1 MELTFVKSFVPFIE
15 QTSLIPRRIPV
26 DSVEAERERIERLT
40 DCQPEPHPVSE
51 ARGVGNTVE
60 FGSSLPRQA
69 GRVLA
74 LGGEGTVPIGA
85 VVSWDVR
92 VGSARPRR
100 RMCPLS

>member
-51 ARGVGNTVE
+51 ARGLGIP
-60 FGSSLPRQA
+60 SSSGPRCLAKQ
-69 GRVLA
+69 GESGRWKERVLF
-74 LGGEGTVPIGA
+74 
-85 VVSWDVR
+85 R
-92 VGSARPRR
+92 
-100 RMCPLS
+100 